1 MKNSGFSLSSRVMK
15 RLFDTF
21 LGLLALKRSA
31 VDGVRRLPLGPPSDV
46 EKAAVD
52 AASEEFSERAGC
64 G

>member
-1 MKNSGFSLSSRVMK
+1 MK